1 MTTAAKKRKEN
12 RQRALEKNRALK
24 IKQLRQGNKITTRS
38 KVDGKIVKKDS
49 YYGGNKISNTPKE
62 GTRAG
67 LLGMKGQGMGADYN
81 KTEKEAFKKA
91 EDWQKSDEKK
101 KITENYKKGNKN
113 TGGGNKGGNGGGNGG
128 GSNNNKLKVRKGKSS
143 IEQENRDRFGD
154 AHVDKLK
161 QKQVD
166 FKKMKKKQMTKAE
179 FIKKYPKSITAQKAK
194 GLRR

>member
-1 MTTAAKKRKEN
+1 
-12 RQRALEKNRALK
+12 
-24 IKQLRQGNKITTRS
+24 
-38 KVDGKIVKKDS
+38 
-49 YYGGNKISNTPKE
+49 
-62 GTRAG
+62 
-67 LLGMKGQGMGADYN
+67 MGADYN

-91 EDWQKSDEKK
+91 KDWQKSDEKK

-113 TGGGNKGGNGGGNGG
+113 KNTGGGTGG
-128 GSNNNKLKVRKGKSS
+128 GSDNNKLKVRKGKSS
-143 IEQENRDRFGD
+143 IEQKNRDRFGD

-194 GLRR
+194 GLRK

>member
-1 MTTAAKKRKEN
+1 MTTAAKKRKEL
-12 RQRALEKNRALK
+12 REKTLEKRRSLK

-38 KVDGKIVKKDS
+38 KVGGKIVKKDS
-49 YYGGNKISNTPKE
+49 YYGGNKISNTPKA

-67 LLGMKGQGMGADYN
+67 LLGMKGQGMGADYK

-91 EDWQKSDEKK
+91 KDWQKSDEKK

-113 TGGGNKGGNGGGNGG
+113 KNTGG
-128 GSNNNKLKVRKGKSS
+128 GSNSDKLKVKKGKSS
-143 IEQENRDRFGD
+143 IEQKNRDRFGD

-179 FIKKYPKSITAQKAK
+179 FIKRYPKSITAQKAK
-194 GLRR
+194 GLRK

>member
-1 MTTAAKKRKEN
+1 MSQRRKKKLESLKIRNNKYTQRANEKKRAELSKTTTTNKRGRQVDKKKGLSNLPKEG
-12 RQRALEKNRALK
+12 QRALVLK
-24 IKQLRQGNKITTRS
+24 QG
-38 KVDGKIVKKDS
+38 GH
-49 YYGGNKISNTPKE
+49 
-62 GTRAG
+62 
-67 LLGMKGQGMGADYN
+67 GMGSDY
-81 KTEKEAFKKA
+81 KSSEKKAFKKA
-91 EDWQKSDEKK
+91 EKWQKSDEKK

-113 TGGGNKGGNGGGNGG
+113 TGGGNGG

>member
-12 RQRALEKNRALK
+12 RQRALEKSRALK
-24 IKQLRQGNKITTRS
+24 IKQLREGNKQVSRKKVNGKLVKTT
-38 KVDGKIVKKDS
+38 S

-81 KTEKEAFKKA
+81 KTEKKAFKKA
-91 EDWQKSDEKK
+91 KDWQKSDEKK

-113 TGGGNKGGNGGGNGG
+113 TGGGNGGGNGG

>member
-24 IKQLRQGNKITTRS
+24 IKQLRQGNKITTRK
-38 KVDGKIVKKDS
+38 KVDGKLVKTDR
-49 YYGGNKISNTPKE
+49 YYGGNKISNTPKA

-91 EDWQKSDEKK
+91 KDWQKSDEKK

-113 TGGGNKGGNGGGNGG
+113 TGGGNGG

-194 GLRR
+194 GLRK

>member
-1 MTTAAKKRKEN
+1 MSTAAKKRKES
-12 RQRALEKNRALK
+12 REKTLEKRRALK

-38 KVDGKIVKKDS
+38 KVGGKIVKKDS
-49 YYGGNKISNTPKE
+49 YYGGNKISNTPTA

-91 EDWQKSDEKK
+91 KDWQKSDEKK

-113 TGGGNKGGNGGGNGG
+113 TGGG
-128 GSNNNKLKVRKGKSS
+128 SNNNKLKVRKGKSS
-143 IEQENRDRFGD
+143 IEQKNRDRFGD
-154 AHVDKLK
+154 AHVEKLK
-161 QKQVD
+161 QKQAD
-166 FKKMKKKQMTKAE
+166 FKRMKKKQMTKAE

-194 GLRR
+194 GLRK